1 MRLNGPLRGSLGGI
15 RARAGGDYTQYEG
28 DRRVLHPEMKMAGR
42 AVTMAFMPARA
53 DLDQVVMANAKE
65 KGIPSLHNRYVFDML
80 QPGGV
85 MVVDLYGMK
94 EGGAIVGIS
103 PMLMPCYCRPVH
115 PTWITGVT
123 LSAVDVPVRI
133 GNVTMMSGDMYG
145 SPRDPALRRYSQE
158 RLVEIKASRKISEER
173 G

>member
-1 MRLNGPLRGSLGGI
+1 
-15 RARAGGDYTQYEG
+15 
-28 DRRVLHPEMKMAGR
+28 
-42 AVTMAFMPARA
+42 
-53 DLDQVVMANAKE
+53 
-65 KGIPSLHNRYVFDML
+65 
-80 QPGGV
+80 
-85 MVVDLYGMK
+85 
-94 EGGAIVGIS
+94 
-103 PMLMPCYCRPVH
+103 VH

-158 RLVEIKASRKISEER
+158 RLEEIKASRKISEER

>member
-1 MRLNGPLRGSLGGI
+1 
-15 RARAGGDYTQYEG
+15 
-28 DRRVLHPEMKMAGR
+28 
-42 AVTMAFMPARA
+42 
-53 DLDQVVMANAKE
+53 
-65 KGIPSLHNRYVFDML
+65 ML

-158 RLVEIKASRKISEER
+158 RLEEIKASRKISEER